1 MIVIGELPVISCN
14 QNLSAD
20 RVAFTWVNHF
30 IPDGLKRGTIV
41 SKIKLSRKSAAVV
54 TSLAIALGGISATSF
69 APVAN
74 ASQNNKDWSCKP
86 TAAKPYTVRL
96 IEYFAGPART
106 PLLNSFAR
114 AYEAKTPGV
123 KIDIISPSQADSPA
137 KITQLL
143 QAKNVDI
150 LEPAGAIYSQAV
162 SAGQLADIAKQFKAT
177 QAYKFLTP
185 YTKKMAEQTTKGKIF
200 GVGNGY
206 YTKAAFVRADRFKA
220 AGVAIPETWQDILD
234 AKSMQKDNQYT
245 YAMRGGPAA
254 HSQALF
260 IIHAH
265 LAPNLNNTGFQTKDK
280 KSIFAT
286 PEAKTAM
293 DLLLKIWKEASPA
306 ASISWGYPQMVQGFH
321 TGVANYLIQD
331 NEVIQIVE
339 DNFEPYAKGNWTMA
353 KMPKGP
359 TGYSA
364 EFLGAGGIWSIA
376 QSAKCKNI
384 ALGFLDYITQD
395 PQHALFAR
403 AYGVGPVTTT
413 AAKDSYFKKGAWSI
427 YAKINAD
434 KKHIMKSGVR
444 GPKLTACVGAAYP
457 EMDKDMAKLYTGDI
471 TTTELLKGWSELTG
485 RAACID

>member
-1 MIVIGELPVISCN
+1 MIVIGELPAISCN

-20 RVAFTWVNHF
+20 RVRFTWVNRF

-41 SKIKLSRKSAAVV
+41 SNIKSRRKAAAVV
-54 TSLAIALGGISATSF
+54 TSLAIALAGISAAGSF
-69 APVAN
+69 APAAN
-74 ASQNNKDWSCKP
+74 AAKKAWSCKP
-86 TAAKPYTVRL
+86 TPAKPYTVRL

-162 SAGQLADIAKQFKAT
+162 SAGQLANIAKQFKKT
-177 QAYKFLTP
+177 KAYEFLTP
-185 YTKKMAEQTTKGKIF
+185 YTKKMAEQTTKGKIY

-206 YTKAAFVRADRFKA
+206 YTKAGFVRTDRFKS
-220 AGVAIPETWQDILD
+220 AGIAIPETWQDIYD
-234 AKSMQKDNQYT
+234 AKTMQTDNQYV

-265 LAPNLNNTGFQTKDK
+265 LAPNLNNTGLQTKDG

-306 ASISWGYPQMVQGFH
+306 ASISWGYPEMVKGFH

-339 DNFEPYAKGNWTMA
+339 DNFEPYAKGNWTMT

-364 EFLGAGGIWSIA
+364 EFLGAGGLWSIA
-376 QSAKCKNI
+376 QSSKCKNI

-413 AAKDSYFKKGAWSI
+413 AANDPFFKNGAWSI

-434 KKHIMKSGVR
+434 KKHIMKSGIR
-444 GPKLTACVGAAYP
+444 GPKLTACFGAAYP

-471 TTTELLKGWSELTG
+471 TTTELLKKWSDLTG
-485 RAACID
+485 KAACID